1 MSLDYELVIGD
12 KNYSSWSLR
21 PWLVLKAFGIPFA
34 ERLVRL
40 RRPQT
45 KAEILTRSPSGK
57 VPALR
62 ADGLVVWD
70 SLAIMEF
77 LAERHPNAGIW
88 PADPE
93 ARTIARCV
101 SAEMHSGFAAL
112 RNECAMDFRSV
123 LGFPDLS
130 DAARQDIARIVAIWI
145 GCRRRFGS
153 GGEFLFGAFSA
164 ADAMYAPVVSRFITY
179 QPDLAAFGDDGTA
192 ARYRDWVMAMPAM
205 REWGEAAALEP
216 ELGQEK

>member
-62 ADGLVVWD
+62 TGDLVVWD

-112 RNECAMDFRSV
+112 RNECSMDFRSV
-123 LGFPDLS
+123 LGFPEVS
-130 DAARQDIARIVAIWI
+130 DAVRQDIARIVAIWI
-145 GCRRRFGS
+145 DCRRRFGAS
-153 GGEFLFGAFSA
+153 GEFLFGAFSA
-164 ADAMYAPVVSRFITY
+164 ADAMYAPVVSRFVTY

-192 ARYRDWVMAMPAM
+192 ARYRDWGMAMPAM
-205 REWGEAAALEP
+205 REWGEAAAVEP
-216 ELGQEK
+216 ELGQ